1 MSLFERF
8 KNFYRASSENRTQT
22 HIFLGFVIVPVIGM
36 TALYVFVRLFW
47 L

>member
-8 KNFYRASSENRTQT
+8 KKFYRASSENRTQV
-22 HIFLGFVIVPVIGM
+22 HIFLGFVIVPTIGM
-36 TALYVFVRLFW
+36 SALYIFVRLFW